1 MTWSAAPSN
10 GSPISGYT
18 VTAADSTTS
27 ANGGETC
34 TTTGALN
41 CIVTGLT
48 NGDSYTFTVTATNG
62 IGTGPSSSPSS
73 PVTPAALPGAPTG
86 VSATNGQNAS
96 SKVTWS
102 AAPSNGEPDQRLHG
116 DRGRLDHLGQR
127 RGDLHHD
134 QRRSTA
140 PSPASPT
147 ATATPSPS
155 PRPTASGPGPP
166 PRRRARSPLR
176 RVTRRPDRRL
186 GHQRAERELQGDL
199 ECRAVERELDQRL
212 HGDRGRLDHL
222 GQRRGDLHH
231 VRRAQLHRHRPD
243 QRRQLH
249 LHRDRDQR
257 HRDRALLL
265 AVERRH
271 SGRPLPGAPDRR
283 HRRLAARLSAIS
295 ELDGARP
302 RTAAIRSPATRSP
315 RPTRRHLANG
325 GETCTWTTG
334 PLTCTVTGP
343 HRRRLLHLHA

>member
-1 MTWSAAPSN
+1 MPRPSNGSPISGYTVTAADSTTSANGGETCTTTGALNCIVTGLTNGDSYTFTVTATNGIGTGPSSSPSSPVTPAAVTRRPDRRLGHQRAERESKVTWSAAPSN

-73 PVTPAALPGAPTG
+73 PVTPAASPGAPTG

-102 AAPSNGEPDQRLHG
+102 AAPSNGSPISGYTVTAADSTTSANG
-116 DRGRLDHLGQR
+116 GR
-127 RGDLHHD
+127 DLHQD
-134 QRRSTA
+134 PVRSTA

-166 PRRRARSPLR
+166 PRVEPGHPC

-186 GHQRAERELQGDL
+186 GHQRAERELQGHL
-199 ECRAVERELDQRL
+199 ECRA
-212 HGDRGRLDHL
+212 
-222 GQRRGDLHH
+222 RRT
-231 VRRAQLHRHRPD
+231 
-243 QRRQLH
+243 
-249 LHRDRDQR
+249 
-257 HRDRALLL
+257 
-265 AVERRH
+265 
-271 SGRPLPGAPDRR
+271 
-283 HRRLAARLSAIS
+283 
-295 ELDGARP
+295 GARS
-302 RTAAIRSPATRSP
+302 AATR
-315 RPTRRHLANG
+315 
-325 GETCTWTTG
+325 
-334 PLTCTVTGP
+334 
-343 HRRRLLHLHA
+343 